1 MFFICTYLDGDRWES
16 GLEPLLYP
24 IGMSFYR
31 SFSYRRAHFHPEQL
45 ADQLS
50 DSDQRNSL
58 LKTNWNEGF
67 FGVRF
72 RSATHPEFLPAFV
85 PLRRVQIASV
95 DTSDQINISFKL
107 GEFVRP
113 ETAAGAA
120 APLLPRMD
128 LTGVLPDIQ
137 STKLFIDVER
147 AAASQWLTVDEFPP
161 GMWEAL
167 EKTVSPAAKEKIL
180 HTVLLRLIR
189 IRKRGE
195 SETVGSK
202 EIDVKNHVWGLR
214 LRENTPYDLTVG
226 YFRIQE
232 SGSIA
237 PAFEHQFLLTNLE
250 GELQASR
257 RYIQFNGN
265 YRNEEM
271 WIVPRIAGAGPIQI
285 SFEPCKLGD
294 NKVVDPKTAK
304 TIGLKIPVLVEKQ
317 KWPNIRLINLSI
329 FLISIGVLPIIFRKY
344 KNEVLLLVIAGL
356 ISLAVNAFKD
366 VVLPKT

>member
-24 IGMSFYR
+24 NGMSFYR
-31 SFSYRRAHFHPEQL
+31 SFSYRRAYFHPEQL

-58 LKTNWNEGF
+58 LQTNWNEGF

-72 RSATHPEFLPAFV
+72 RSATHPEFLPSFV
-85 PLRRVQIASV
+85 PLRRVEIASV

-113 ETAAGAA
+113 ETAAGAT

-137 STKLFIDVER
+137 STKLFIAARDVDR
-147 AAASQWLTVDEFPP
+147 AATSQWMTVDEFPRE
-161 GMWEAL
+161 MWEAL

-180 HTVLLRLIR
+180 HAVLLRLIR

-202 EIDVKNHVWGLR
+202 QELPEQARFRFPLNHANWATTRSWIQKLR
-214 LRENTPYDLTVG
+214 R
-226 YFRIQE
+226 
-232 SGSIA
+232 
-237 PAFEHQFLLTNLE
+237 LL
-250 GELQASR
+250 G
-257 RYIQFNGN
+257 
-265 YRNEEM
+265 
-271 WIVPRIAGAGPIQI
+271 
-285 SFEPCKLGD
+285 
-294 NKVVDPKTAK
+294 
-304 TIGLKIPVLVEKQ
+304 
-317 KWPNIRLINLSI
+317 
-329 FLISIGVLPIIFRKY
+329 
-344 KNEVLLLVIAGL
+344 
-356 ISLAVNAFKD
+356 
-366 VVLPKT
+366 